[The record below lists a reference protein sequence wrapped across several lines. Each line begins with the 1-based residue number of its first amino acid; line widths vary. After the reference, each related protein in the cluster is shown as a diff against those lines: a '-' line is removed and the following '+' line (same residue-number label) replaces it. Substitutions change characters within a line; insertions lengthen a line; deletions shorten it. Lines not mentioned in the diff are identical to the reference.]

1 MPRPPNAWRVK
12 ALHSRA
18 GSPSQAR
25 PVEES
30 VAEPMAVANLNT
42 TISAPGVITVE
53 KNAASL
59 KAMAELKAAGRLPEQ
74 VERETWSRISR
85 T

>member
-1 MPRPPNAWRVK
+1 
-12 ALHSRA
+12 
-18 GSPSQAR
+18 
-25 PVEES
+25 
-30 VAEPMAVANLNT
+30 MAVANLNT
-42 TISAPGVITVE
+42 TISAPGVIAVE